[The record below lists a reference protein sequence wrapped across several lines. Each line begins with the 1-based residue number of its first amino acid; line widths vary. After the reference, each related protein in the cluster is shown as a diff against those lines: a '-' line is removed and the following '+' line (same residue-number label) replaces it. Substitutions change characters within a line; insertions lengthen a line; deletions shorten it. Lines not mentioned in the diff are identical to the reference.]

1 MCNKCKYTC
10 TFQYS
15 YYYYYYYYYY
25 YTVKEWLMLE
35 THLCFND
42 HKSSLSSAKLKFKSL
57 TGEENW
63 IPCKVRRW
71 RHLLVANLQ
80 ICQVSSVCIT
90 WITQHGGNS
99 SWQYFYNLYLSG
111 CLQLK
116 SSSVHF
122 RVARQ
127 HIFKCEW
134 IICQTMFT
142 IGESWP
148 VSQATEREWQPQEC
162 FIQHMAGN
170 PWRGILIYNQ
180 NCTAVRTA
188 TWNTARAMKKKTSMY
203 INQLLSAR
211 MNKHGNNVK
220 CLWNTRLS

>member
-15 YYYYYYYYYY
+15 YYYY

-71 RHLLVANLQ
+71 RHLLVENLQ
-80 ICQVSSVCIT
+80 ICQISSVCIT

-99 SWQYFYNLYLSG
+99 SWQYFYNLSLWVSAVEVIQCACLGCQVTHFQVRMNHLSTYVYYRWIMTSFSG
-111 CLQLK
+111 NWKRMATTRMFYSTYGWK
-116 SSSVHF
+116 SLV
-122 RVARQ
+122 
-127 HIFKCEW
+127 
-134 IICQTMFT
+134 
-142 IGESWP
+142 
-148 VSQATEREWQPQEC
+148 
-162 FIQHMAGN
+162 GN
-170 PWRGILIYNQ
+170 IYNQ

-188 TWNTARAMKKKTSMY
+188 TWNTARATKKKTSVY
-203 INQLLSAR
+203 INQLLSPR

-220 CLWNTRLS
+220 CLWNTLLR